1 MCQNSFLSKICDT
14 ILHIQ
19 LKKYLN
25 DNELESPHQAGYK
38 ENNSCET
45 LVNALYDQMYADYD
59 NNKVQILFA
68 LDYSSAFDCLRQDQL
83 LEIFEKEFKIKY
95 KALSTMKTYFKGRSY
110 TIDIEGV
117 KSNEQKLLIGS
128 GQGSIL
134 SSLGFAL
141 DINQLSLIPHKL
153 GHQCFQYADDVTIRI
168 VFDRNESQENV
179 KKMAIEVLNEIL
191 KFSISH
197 GLALIVTRRKT

>member
-1 MCQNSFLSKICDT
+1 MKDCIDILAPIIVFIINDIFETGHYPDLLKQAVLTPVIKKPTNNPEVLKSYRPVCQNSFLSKICDT

-83 LEIFEKEFKIKY
+83 LEIFE
-95 KALSTMKTYFKGRSY
+95 
-110 TIDIEGV
+110 
-117 KSNEQKLLIGS
+117 
-128 GQGSIL
+128 
-134 SSLGFAL
+134 
-141 DINQLSLIPHKL
+141 
-153 GHQCFQYADDVTIRI
+153 
-168 VFDRNESQENV
+168 RNSKPNKRLYQQ
-179 KKMAIEVLNEIL
+179 
-191 KFSISH
+191 
-197 GLALIVTRRKT
+197 